1 MASIPSNDDVLFI
14 DLQFNATSTTK
25 EINGVIKDTGR
36 LEASFDKLGATID
49 KSFNKVNSSIRNV
62 GRDLNKSLKNIDLNI
77 GQVNKSFR
85 DFEKLLTR
93 FHSEAQFTRK
103 ELAQIN
109 IELKNM
115 VKNSGSAKGSLADF
129 AKPVLAEEAL
139 RRGAPIWFQKV
150 SHLQEKRARV
160 SAWNLSP
167 ELQKQWRK
175 QTQDLLANN
184 LMMSKADAEA
194 AMMAASSS
202 IGHYDP
208 NIVGR
213 TVGSVAKYAQLEK
226 ALGYNKS
233 EVDDIIKNYYG
244 VAEARQVTG
253 NIQKVLDTFKTVFR
267 ITTTTAG
274 KISVADVETILRN
287 MGPGAGTITDEG
299 LLNLLAYAE
308 QIKVAGR
315 GMSGSTG
322 AGISTVGT
330 NVKMLQLMAMGKPTG
345 KNAKNQLAQLGI
357 LDDDVYSID
366 KVRNVGGAL
375 LRGSSGQVLE
385 QATINS
391 ANLMAASAWNKK
403 LAQEDP
409 VKWVE
414 QLIPLVEQYTAQK
427 RNRAKYYGSYA
438 YGKENV
444 NDKEFLG
451 NLSETQKLSAITT
464 FWAATGLSQRVLQA
478 LTTFS
483 NENFIKRSTEMM
495 KTAQNQ
501 KSAEQLMQEQIDAGN
516 LNLSL
521 EILKKS
527 FDRLIES
534 TESFAPIVANLMVK
548 TAELLRYLGDWS
560 DKSASLVKMT
570 MSVFAMKGLN
580 AAIGR
585 FSQQFNLVAVEEIER
600 AKKTNILKIAT
611 DKLIHAFD
619 ALHFSVVKQIT
630 GSAPSKTASY
640 RINAFVGEK
649 ITAKIKSV
657 TDFVKTQIIG
667 IGMLFAKTIS
677 GIGTAL
683 IALDLASM
691 FLDWWAA
698 SSELG
703 RQVRD
708 MINGF
713 GDYCVDMFSKLF
725 AWLGL
730 NRPDQTIGLSK
741 DESEKKKSLE
751 KQISD
756 KQSELNNLIKQ
767 RDEANGDLDN
777 NKYFSDDRVKELT
790 TEIEKLTAQLAT
802 LNEKSAQA
810 EEETKKAEEV
820 LTKFFSE
827 NLNNDSIQAKYKSV
841 EELSGRKDR
850 LLKEK
855 EAAEKFG
862 LSKEEI
868 KRRTAAWEQAKKE
881 YDDAL
886 EKITKDTFGQ
896 FVQGSSEVGEAIKN
910 LDEKGLSRL
919 KEVIYK
925 QMEIFY
931 SAIDPSGELVNE
943 FRNNWKARL
952 SNLLGSTSTT
962 FVNGLQAVAQYAIPE
977 VSKTVSAKRAGKYR
991 GENGL
996 PEFPNGKSTNN
1007 GKTKRTFTPRR
1018 RYVQSYD
1025 NVQKILSRDREE
1037 YSKEQYKLGR
1047 YSELESYD
1055 DTLKRIRENFIK
1067 DVMGGRVRNK
1077 KGESYFI
1084 KNKKKAKQ
1092 ETFSEKDINLGLT
1105 YDRKTGATGEDLVR
1119 QLTKTERLKAFN
1131 SAFGT
1136 MFKQANKAVETAT
1149 RSLTESERLLD
1160 EENDF
1165 SSLPPEIR
1173 KFEEE
1178 VADNFKKITKT
1189 FGDTLESSKKAADAL
1204 NKYKEDTQK
1213 QLQLMSL
1220 RLANEQTK
1228 KWQDDNKIR
1237 QRSFLTSREAAT
1249 GEFLDNYR
1257 KIGQTYKSTYDAVV
1271 EKNRNNIN
1279 NPQTQQTLTQLT
1291 QTYREQAELVK
1302 REYYER
1308 VQGYSQ
1314 KYLNQLVE
1322 DWKDVGSQ
1330 IQNLQSTMMDGFV
1343 TATENWLDGSESSWR
1358 DYANNVLKQ
1367 MRSMFLKVGFA
1378 DLLGSGVKDFSE
1390 SVQNFTR
1397 GIFGQQVTYGQ
1408 EGSKAFDFGS
1418 SIWNWLT
1425 GKGFK
1430 PTETTN
1436 MTQSID
1442 DKIGMAQKIGGM
1454 DGNTMAVTT
1463 NTEALIALTSAIT
1476 GKAPTLGLTNNIS
1489 NGTTAFDQAKVWLGM
1504 DEGDDGDSWRY
1515 ADDPT
1520 AGGVLSQDQLGTET
1534 PTLAN
1539 TMGQMWN
1546 NFEDWISTFF
1556 SGDFLTKI
1564 GSTFTGLFNGDFFSN
1579 IGDWFGGLFDG
1590 GEGGMFSNLTD
1601 KLSGM
1606 FDGLSEDLGKSIG
1619 DIGGMLGSAVSTLF
1633 GGGEKGQIAGT
1644 VVSVASKVIGSF
1656 FADGGIMTSRGR
1668 IPLNKYANGGI
1679 ARKAQ
1684 MAVFGEGATPEAY
1697 VPLPDGHSIP
1707 VTING
1712 GMGMSESAG
1721 GNQFNISISVVN
1733 NSESQSQSGEGSSAE
1748 QSSNITKFANNIKA
1762 IVKSEI
1768 VNQSRP
1774 GGLLYN
1780 GR

>member
-129 AKPVLAEEAL
+129 AKPVLSEEVL

-167 ELQKQWRK
+167 EQQRQWRK

-208 NIVGR
+208 NVVGR

-253 NIQKVLDTFKTVFR
+253 DIQKVLDTFKTVFR

-274 KISVADVETILRN
+274 KISVADIETILRN

-330 NVKMLQLMAMGKPTG
+330 NVKMLQLMAMGKPSS
-345 KNAKNQLAQLGI
+345 KRAKEQLAMLGI
-357 LDDDVYSID
+357 MDDDVYSID
-366 KVRNVGGAL
+366 KARATVGAL
-375 LRGSSGQVLE
+375 VRGYAGQVMGNVK
-385 QATINS
+385 INP
-391 ANLMAASAWNKK
+391 ANLMAASAWNKQ

-414 QLIPLVEQYTAQK
+414 QLIPLIEQYTAK
-427 RNRAKYYGSYA
+427 KENRTKFYGDYA
-438 YGKENV
+438 YGKENQSNEQFL
-444 NDKEFLG
+444 NDLTQ
-451 NLSETQKLSAITT
+451 TQKLSAITT
-464 FWAATGLSQRVLQA
+464 FWTATGLSQRVLTA

-501 KSAEQLMQEQIDAGN
+501 KSADELMQEQIEAGN
-516 LNLSL
+516 LGLSM

-534 TESFAPIVANLMVK
+534 TESFAPVVAKIMVV
-548 TAELLRYLGDWS
+548 TSDFLRYLSDWS
-560 DKSASLVKMT
+560 DKSASFVQMT
-570 MSVFAMKGLN
+570 MSVFALKGLN
-580 AAIGR
+580 AVIER
-585 FSQQFNLVAVEEIER
+585 FVRQFNLVNVAKLDEIKNEHLLATATKNLIGAFDRLYLKVIGTPITPNSKADVWRPSNVMAGAAGAV
-600 AKKTNILKIAT
+600 KKTTDLIKVGIL
-611 DKLIHAFD
+611 
-619 ALHFSVVKQIT
+619 
-630 GSAPSKTASY
+630 
-640 RINAFVGEK
+640 RIGVMFGK
-649 ITAKIKSV
+649 
-657 TDFVKTQIIG
+657 
-667 IGMLFAKTIS
+667 MIS

-691 FLDWWAA
+691 FLDWWAE
-698 SSELG
+698 SSEFG
-703 RQVRD
+703 QKVRD
-708 MINGF
+708 MIYGF
-713 GDYCVDMFSKLF
+713 GDWCTDMFSKLF
-725 AWLGL
+725 SWLDT
-730 NRPDQTIGLSK
+730 NKPTGLSK
-741 DESEKKKSLE
+741 DEVSEKQSLE
-751 KQISD
+751 KQLEQKKALLASYGGSGNSEDGITSGTDNSD
-756 KQSELNNLIKQ
+756 KVI
-767 RDEANGDLDN
+767 
-777 NKYFSDDRVKELT
+777 
-790 TEIEKLTAQLAT
+790 KLTDEIKALETRLAEINAKSET
-802 LNEKSAQA
+802 SKKNYDQVSSEIKKMWTEQILTEEYGKDFLGLVDLEKQA
-810 EEETKKAEEV
+810 E
-820 LTKFFSE
+820 
-827 NLNNDSIQAKYKSV
+827 QAT
-841 EELSGRKDR
+841 
-850 LLKEK
+850 
-855 EAAEKFG
+855 EAVVTAQKFG
-862 LSKEEI
+862 LTDLEDRK
-868 KRRTAAWEQAKKE
+868 KKE
-881 YDDAL
+881 DEIYEKLITARNEFTKKYGNKTKKMLDPFL
-886 EKITKDTFGQ
+886 EKLKLLD
-896 FVQGSSEVGEAIKN
+896 SEGFKKLGKELEDLTLKFINAKAGAGFFAGVIDKV
-910 LDEKGLSRL
+910 KG
-919 KEVIYK
+919 
-925 QMEIFY
+925 M
-931 SAIDPSGELVNE
+931 
-943 FRNNWKARL
+943 WKAAF
-952 SNLLGSTSTT
+952 SGGDGKSFAND
-962 FVNGLQAVAQYAIPE
+962 VVALASQLP
-977 VSKTVSAKRAGKYR
+977 VSATNEKVVDKVRKVAGDKYHGLDKLGVIQAGKNKKDASKYKIPH
-991 GENGL
+991 G
-996 PEFPNGKSTNN
+996 
-1007 GKTKRTFTPRR
+1007 RR
-1018 RYVQSYD
+1018 NAQSYD
-1025 NVQKILSRDREE
+1025 NVQKILSRNREE

-1055 DTLKRIRENFIK
+1055 DTLKRIRDNFIK

-1084 KNKKKAKQ
+1084 KNKKKNKK
-1092 ETFSEKDINLGLT
+1092 ETFTLDEIDLNQR
-1105 YDRKTGATGEDLVR
+1105 YDPKSKATGEDLVR

-1136 MFKQANKAVETAT
+1136 IFKQANKAVETAT
-1149 RSLTESERLLD
+1149 RSLTESERLLN

-1173 KFEEE
+1173 KFNEE
-1178 VADNFKKITKT
+1178 VADNVKKITEN

-1204 NKYKEDTQK
+1204 NKYKEDAQK
-1213 QLQLMSL
+1213 RLQLMTL
-1220 RLANEQTK
+1220 QMANEQTK
-1228 KWQDDNKIR
+1228 KWQDENKTR

-1257 KIGQTYKSTYDAVV
+1257 KIGQKYKSDYDAVV
-1271 EKNRNNIN
+1271 AYNDVNDPE
-1279 NPQTQQTLTQLT
+1279 TQQTLTRLT

-1314 KYLNQLVE
+1314 KYLNQLIE

-1390 SVQNFTR
+1390 SVQSFTR
-1397 GIFGQQVTYGQ
+1397 GIFGQQATYGQ
-1408 EGSKAFDFGS
+1408 EGNKAFGFGS

-1442 DKIGMAQKIGGM
+1442 EKIGMAQKIGGM

-1534 PTLAN
+1534 PTLVN

-1546 NFEDWISTFF
+1546 NFEDWIGTFF

-1579 IGDWFGGLFDG
+1579 IGNWFGSLFDG

-1606 FDGLSEDLGKSIG
+1606 FDGLSKDLGKNIG
-1619 DIGGMLGSAVSTLF
+1619 DIGGMLGTAVGTLF
-1633 GGGEKGQIAGT
+1633 GGSEKGQVAGT
-1644 VVSVASKVIGSF
+1644 VISAASKVIGSF